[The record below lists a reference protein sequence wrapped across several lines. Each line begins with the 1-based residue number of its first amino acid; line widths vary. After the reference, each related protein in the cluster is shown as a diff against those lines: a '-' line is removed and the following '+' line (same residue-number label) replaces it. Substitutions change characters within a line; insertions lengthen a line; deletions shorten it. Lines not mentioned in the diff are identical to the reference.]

1 MVCQAMRPVVHGLE
15 DRYKD
20 KIGFVYMDIDDRA
33 TETLQQQLAFR
44 GQPYYVLVD
53 GAGAKVAEWQGST
66 PEREFVAAF
75 DRALAE

>member
-1 MVCQAMRPVVHGLE
+1 MRPVVHGLE

-20 KIGFVYMDIDDRA
+20 KIGFIYLDIDDRA
-33 TETLQQQLAFR
+33 TEDWKQRLAFR

-53 GAGAKVAEWQGST
+53 AAGTTLREWQGAT
-66 PEREFVAAF
+66 DEAEFVAAF

>member
-1 MVCQAMRPVVHGLE
+1 MRPVVHGLE

-20 KIGFVYMDIDDRA
+20 KIGFVYLDIDDRA
-33 TETLQQQLAFR
+33 TEPLQQRLAFR

-53 GAGAKVAEWQGST
+53 GAGATVSEWQGAT
-66 PEREFVAAF
+66 PEGEFVAAF